1 MSKKGKSNVRRM
13 GGGAAAGKP
22 MMGGGGGSG
31 KPMFGAGGGSGKA
44 RFWSAGR
51 ALVMLV
57 IILGGVVTAGG
68 MSYQSDQLYLQNKT
82 NATIS
87 IPTDL
92 IAGGAQSMLVT
103 ATDSKGSPLGN
114 ENVKVFF
121 KDSNGNKT
129 KLYDGY
135 TDESGSVEPVIGAPT
150 GMVAGSKGTL
160 VVEAAGQT
168 MNREVKITATEDAL
182 TKAGTLILSTD
193 KPIYQPE
200 QIVHIRILGFEGKV
214 PVSSKKDVTVE
225 VQDPAGNKI
234 YKRLL
239 TPNDYGVSALD
250 YPLSDQLPVGSYKIT
265 ADLSGIAKANTT
277 VLVKRYVLP
286 KFKIDVNGTK
296 SWYTV
301 DETVQGTLVV
311 DYFFGK
317 HVQGQADIEATV
329 YQGVWKSIF
338 HTNKALDENGRLPFT
353 IPPAQYAAGLDINN
367 GNGYMALNVSVT
379 DTGGHTEDKSYLIT
393 IAKSPISIV
402 LLADTNL
409 VGTDSTYTAICR
421 WPTGVPVQDATVTF
435 LIGANSYAYT
445 SDERGLATVTFPY
458 RGETSMTIKVA
469 KGDTH
474 VSEDF
479 SMATSEGIK
488 VVPDKYYYK
497 LGEQAQFKVDYTGNS
512 MTDWAYYD
520 VLAGGYTVDSGH
532 FKLDHGKGVFTVTI
546 DRAMSPSARIR
557 VYKIEKNMSLA
568 RDSVAIA
575 VQALTNLKVSV
586 LPQKQTYRPG
596 DDVGIDFQVSQNNT
610 GVPSILGINVV
621 DLSVYELSDRLVGL
635 DQVFWQLS
643 TDYTEPTYQILDY
656 IYMKDTVT
664 LNYDHTQQIE
674 RRKCNDAPV
683 ILESSWA
690 QQVVDSHN
698 FRNDNVR
705 TFWQTLFVLGFL
717 GYFGLIVLAF
727 RFKRAAVGLV
737 VLMMVITMGFATM
750 LLALQKQTD
759 YTTGP
764 GSADR
769 NGVPTPAKETGA
781 PKGGGA
787 APPVTPGF
795 FDIGMTDEDGTKDG
809 QAQGNGQGAQAAT
822 ETSKPAHVRD
832 YFPET
837 WYWNPTLITDGTGHA
852 SVSLV
857 APDSMTTWGVDAM
870 ASTKDAK
877 LGQGSANITVF
888 QDFFVEPDIPVSAV
902 RNDTFE
908 LRVLVYNYL
917 KTDEDIKVD
926 LKAADWYQLIDGTAT
941 KTVHVAAASVSNVTF
956 TIKATKVGW
965 QDVTVNAVAGST
977 GWKDAI
983 VKQMLVE
990 PDGRKVEGIA
1000 NGQLTDNATANT
1012 TILLDPNRI
1021 PDSQNAYVKLQASM
1035 EAVTVDGADEY
1046 IQYVSGCGE
1055 QSMSRLDIDVLA
1067 FAAMNKSSVPSEK
1080 LAGYETMV
1088 TQGIQHELIYL
1099 ENATNGKGQGI
1110 VWFPSDQDVHPW
1122 LTSWGLITFQD
1133 ARNAGFT
1140 IDDKIMTNMQ
1150 TWLVSQQETDGSFK
1164 FPDWGLYEYTNPIL
1178 KSKQVATTAYI
1189 MRALIYSGYD
1199 PNSAPIQ
1206 KAKAYIEGHV
1216 DEQMADPYTIA
1227 IAEVGL
1233 AQANGDPQVQA
1244 RISDKLHTEGKFD
1257 NGSGYWTSSNNML
1270 SDGNDEGGKAIDW
1283 GYGASDS
1290 RTIETTGYVI
1300 MAQIGSGD
1308 RSDAMAGIKYLLD
1321 SRMGHGY
1328 FSTQDTVVA
1337 FQALAMAGDTNVD
1350 NMNVSIYANKV
1361 LVDTVHFDKTNK
1373 ELTVTTDLRK
1383 YLDPVNGTDIELRSQ
1398 GKGNLVYQVYM
1409 SQYLPWSPENTTR
1422 SKELELNV
1430 TYSTLNLKVDDT
1442 LTATLNLVYTGD
1454 AQELKMVLVQLKAP
1468 VGFSF
1473 VTDSLEQLVAQ
1484 HVISMYELGPGEAQV
1499 YIQNIQKGTSI
1510 SFEYQLLCNKPVK
1523 ATIQGVH
1530 AFDMYNPQV
1539 QTELLPVD
1547 IIATD

>member
-1 MSKKGKSNVRRM
+1 MSKKGRSNVRRM

-22 MMGGGGGSG
+22 MLGGGGGSG

-51 ALVMLV
+51 AMVMLV
-57 IILGGVVTAGG
+57 IILGGMVTAGS

-92 IAGGAQSMLVT
+92 IAGGAQAMLVT
-103 ATDSKGSPLGN
+103 ATDNKGAPLGN

-121 KDSNGNKT
+121 KDANGNKT
-129 KLYDGY
+129 KLFDGY
-135 TDESGSVEPVIGAPT
+135 TDESGSVEPVITAPT

-168 MNREVKITATEDAL
+168 MTRAVKITATEEGLAS
-182 TKAGTLILSTD
+182 AGRLIISTD

-214 PVSSKKDVTVE
+214 PVASKKVVTVE

-234 YKRLL
+234 YKKAL

-250 YPLSDQLPVGSYKIT
+250 YALSDQLPVGNYKIT

-301 DETVQGTLVV
+301 NETIKGTLVV

-317 HVQGQADIEATV
+317 HVQGQATIEATV

-338 HTNKALDENGRLPFT
+338 KTKENLDENGRLPFT

-379 DTGGHTEDKSYLIT
+379 DTGGHKEDKSYLIT
-393 IAKSPISIV
+393 IAKSPINIV

-409 VGTDSTYTAICR
+409 EGTDSTYTAICR

-435 LIGANSYAYT
+435 LIGGNSYAFT

-458 RGETSMTIKVA
+458 RGETSMTLKVT
-469 KGDTH
+469 KGDTF
-474 VSEDF
+474 VSEAF
-479 SMATSEGIK
+479 SMSTSEGIK
-488 VVPDKYYYK
+488 VVPDKYYYQ

-520 VLAGGYTVDSGH
+520 VLANGYTVDSGH
-532 FKLDHGKGVFTVTI
+532 FKLDHGKGEFTVTV

-557 VYKIEKNMSLA
+557 VYKIEKDMALA

-575 VQALTNLKVSV
+575 VQGLSNLKVEV

-596 DDVGIDFQVSQNNT
+596 DDVSIDFQVSQNST

-656 IYMKDTVT
+656 VYMKDTYT
-664 LNYDHTQQIE
+664 LPYDHTQQID
-674 RRKCNDAPV
+674 RRSCNNAPV

-690 QQVVDSHN
+690 QNLVDAKN
-698 FRNDNVR
+698 FKNDNIR
-705 TFWQTLFVLGFL
+705 TFWQTLFIVGIL
-717 GYFGLIVLAF
+717 GYVGLIVLAF
-727 RFKRAAVGLV
+727 RFKRAAVGMV
-737 VLMMVITMGFATM
+737 VLMMVMTMGIATM
-750 LLALQKQTD
+750 LMALQKQTNNTND
-759 YTTGP
+759 TFDQNGFPVKQET
-764 GSADR
+764 
-769 NGVPTPAKETGA
+769 GVPA
-781 PKGGGA
+781 GGGA
-787 APPVTPGF
+787 PPLTPGGINF
-795 FDIGMTDEDGTKDG
+795 GLEDTATLDKDGT
-809 QAQGNGQGAQAAT
+809 AQGKGQGAQAST
-822 ETSKPAHVRD
+822 GTSKPAHVRD

-852 SVSLV
+852 SVSLE
-857 APDSMTTWGVDAM
+857 APDSMTTWGVDVM

-877 LGQGSANITVF
+877 FGQGSANITVF

-908 LRVLVYNYL
+908 LRILIYNYL
-917 KTDEDIKVD
+917 KTDEDITVD
-926 LKAADWYQLIDGTAT
+926 LKAADWYQLVDGTPI
-941 KTVHVAAASVSNVTF
+941 KTVHVAASSVSNVTF
-956 TIKATKVGW
+956 MIKATKVGW
-965 QDVTVNAVAGST
+965 QDVAVTASAGST

-990 PDGRKVEGIA
+990 PDGRKVEAIA
-1000 NGQLTDNATANT
+1000 NGQLTDNASVST
-1012 TILLDPNRI
+1012 TIELDPNRV

-1035 EAVTVDGADEY
+1035 EAVTVDGADQY

-1055 QSMSRLDIDVLA
+1055 QSMSGLDIDVLA
-1067 FAAMNKSSVPSEK
+1067 FAAMNKSSVPAEK
-1080 LAGYETMV
+1080 IAGYETMV

-1099 ENATNGKGQGI
+1099 QNGTNGKGQGI

-1140 IDDKIMTNMQ
+1140 VDDKIMTNMQ
-1150 TWLVSQQETDGSFK
+1150 SWLVSQQETDGSFK
-1164 FPDWGLYEYTNPIL
+1164 FPDWGLYEYNNPIL

-1199 PNSAPIQ
+1199 PNSEPIQ
-1206 KAKAYIEGHV
+1206 KAKAYIESHI
-1216 DEQMADPYTIA
+1216 DEQMSDPYTIA
-1227 IAEVGL
+1227 IAGVGL
-1233 AQANGDPQVQA
+1233 EEAQGDPLV
-1244 RISDKLHTEGKFD
+1244 RTKISDKLHEEGKFD
-1257 NGSGYWTSSNNML
+1257 NGSAYWTSSNNML
-1270 SDGNDEGGKAIDW
+1270 SDGNDEGGKAMDW
-1283 GYGASDS
+1283 GYGNSDS

-1300 MAQIGSGD
+1300 MAQMSSGD
-1308 RSDAMAGIKYLLD
+1308 RADAMAGIKYLLD

-1337 FQALAMAGDTNVD
+1337 FQALAMAGGASVD
-1350 NMNVSIYANKV
+1350 NMDVSVYANKV

-1383 YLDPVNGTDIELRSQ
+1383 YLDPVNGTEIELRSL
-1398 GKGNLVYQVYM
+1398 GKGNLVFQVYM
-1409 SQYLPWSPENTTR
+1409 SQYLPWSPENRTQ
-1422 SKELELNV
+1422 SKELTLNV

-1442 LTATLNLVYTGD
+1442 LTATLDLVYTGG
-1454 AQELKMVLVQLKAP
+1454 AKELKMVLVQLKAP

-1473 VTDSLEQLVAQ
+1473 VTDSLERLVAD

-1499 YIQNIQKGTSI
+1499 YIQNVEQGIPI

-1523 ATIQGVH
+1523 ASIQGVQ

-1539 QTELLPVD
+1539 KTEILPVD
-1547 IIATD
+1547 IVATI